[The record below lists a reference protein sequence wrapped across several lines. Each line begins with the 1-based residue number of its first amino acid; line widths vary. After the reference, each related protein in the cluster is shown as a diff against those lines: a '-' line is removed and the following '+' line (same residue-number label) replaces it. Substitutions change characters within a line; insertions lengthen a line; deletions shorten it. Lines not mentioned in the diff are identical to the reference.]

1 MAEKWLQ
8 RNYAIMKVEQKL
20 ILDVIDSPE
29 RAGKYRRRRQFD
41 VEVYPNGAPDSY
53 AVFVKG
59 GTFWATD
66 TREPLKAAAGHLLLS
81 GAAHN
86 DLLVAWANRLSSTVM
101 VGTAASVP
109 LAGLPSVLREQRGNE
124 ARFEDWKPVKVP
136 RLSEHLL
143 AADDVTKRQMARLYS
158 QLEKEAPV
166 LENFWQRYE
175 RGGRTTVSQK
185 DDGTWVEGT
194 NSRTRATEK
203 EVSEAKAI
211 LRAFPASPHELQ
223 AGRNDR
229 GRNKAIGSNT
239 GKTLSEQRALAL
251 EKSVPGSLRL
261 RNERNSKR

>member
-194 NSRTRATEK
+194 NSRTRATKK

-229 GRNKAIGSNT
+229 AETRLLAAIQVRRLASSGRW
-239 GKTLSEQRALAL
+239 
-251 EKSVPGSLRL
+251 RL
-261 RNERNSKR
+261 KNPCPAV